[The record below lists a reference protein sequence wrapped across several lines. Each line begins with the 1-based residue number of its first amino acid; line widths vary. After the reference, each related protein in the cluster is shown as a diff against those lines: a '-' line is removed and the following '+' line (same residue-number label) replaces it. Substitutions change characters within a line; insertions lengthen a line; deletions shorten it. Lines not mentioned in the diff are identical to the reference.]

1 MLFDRLGHHSNRLPR
16 RSALRRTRPSKR
28 AIVKAAHRLNHSS
41 GLLALS
47 VLLDSANEHYRGQ
60 FHNKA
65 MVTPLVTS
73 ALSLIASAHGVA
85 DQRRDAHRGR
95 HLVFA
100 LAALTGIAG
109 TGFHIYNISKKPGGF
124 CWQNLF
130 YSAPLGAPGAIL
142 LSGLI
147 GLMAER
153 VRAAT
158 FRRKPMLFGMNA
170 GRFAGLVTAASL
182 LGTTGEAA
190 LLHLRGA
197 FHNPFMF
204 APVTIPPIGA
214 GLLAAATLNASRC
227 LRRFTRAW
235 LSLTAAMG
243 IAGAGFHIYGVSRA
257 MGGWR
262 NWRQNMVDG
271 PPIPAPPSFTA
282 LALAGLAALQLLKT
296 R

>member
-1 MLFDRLGHHSNRLPR
+1 MLFEQLARHGLPAPR
-16 RSALRRTRPSKR
+16 RSALYRRGPSKR
-28 AIVKAAHRLNHSS
+28 EIVAAAHRFNHSS

-65 MVTPLVTS
+65 MVTPLITS
-73 ALSLIASAHGVA
+73 VLSLVASAHGVA
-85 DQRRDAHRGR
+85 DQRRAAHRGR
-95 HLVFA
+95 HIVFA
-100 LAALTGIAG
+100 LAALTGVAG
-109 TGFHIYNISKKPGGF
+109 TAFHLYNITKKPGGF

-142 LSGLI
+142 LSGLM
-147 GLMAER
+147 GLLAER
-153 VRAAT
+153 VRGAT
-158 FRRKPMLFGMNA
+158 FWRMPTLFGMNA

-182 LGTTGEAA
+182 IGTTGEAA

-197 FHNPFMF
+197 FHNPFML

-214 GLLAAATLNASRC
+214 GLLTAATLSASRC
-227 LRRFTRAW
+227 LRGVTRAW

-262 NWRQNMVDG
+262 NWQQNMVDG